1 MITKIYDSLTIT
13 SQQLGLFL
21 WWKVLELMLMCN
33 HVVCHMPLEGI
44 QSYENFNNTRNQKGF
59 IIYNLEHGI
68 NSMMKHM
75 EN

>member
-1 MITKIYDSLTIT
+1 
-13 SQQLGLFL
+13 
-21 WWKVLELMLMCN
+21 MLMCN

-68 NSMMKHM
+68 NSMMKHI
-75 EN
+75 EI